1 MVLPGGA
8 RVATKAALNMLW
20 LVARE
25 EWRSTPLGA
34 FKGEGHR
41 VHQEAVVTDN
51 FANHDNRG
59 KEPSARKVECGL
71 LCPQQPGR

>member
-1 MVLPGGA
+1 
-8 RVATKAALNMLW
+8 MLW

-34 FKGEGHR
+34 LKGEGQG
-41 VHQEAVVTDN
+41 VHQEAVVIEN
-51 FANHDNRG
+51 LGNHDNRG
-59 KEPSARKVECGL
+59 KQPSARRKVGCGL